1 MGEIKSTL
9 DLVMEKTK
17 HLSLSDEEKQ
27 NQKKVE
33 IEKRINGQLQKYQDK
48 VLSMEQLQTEYA
60 RLKQELSLPDD
71 SCLVNQAINKI
82 DLTGDNRL
90 LLELLNQFCSSGVDR
105 IESVLNEFQDEYNS
119 AASYRLVEL
128 REDLARKHSISGS
141 AVVPNLE
148 ADDAWQV
155 EAGEIRSRYDKNLAA
170 ERENLENSF

>member
-33 IEKRINGQLQKYQDK
+33 LEKRVNGLLQKYQDQ
-48 VLSMEQLQTEYA
+48 VLSMDQLLGEYT
-60 RLKQELSLPDD
+60 RIKQELSLPDD
-71 SCLVNQAINKI
+71 SFLVNQTINKI
-82 DLTGDNRL
+82 DLTGDNRYL
-90 LLELLNQFCSSGVDR
+90 LVLLKQFCGSGIDG
-105 IESVLNEFQDEYNS
+105 IETLLNEFQDEFNS

-141 AVVPNLE
+141 AVVPNLQ
-148 ADDAWQV
+148 ADEVWQS
-155 EAGEIRSRYDKNLAA
+155 EAGEIRSRFEKKLEA
-170 ERENLENSF
+170 EREKIESS